1 MKLKIEIIKKLI
13 KEEIQKLIN
22 EAIPMNL
29 RRRAKDYSFNG
40 ASFKVIPFSNSEAS
54 DLEADGTIKKM
65 ADVASEYQGF
75 YLIRFDMEAG
85 STSMHSEI
93 NDLANPLFSDQELK
107 GYYPDLSRDQ
117 ISYVAM
123 IQGPDDELN
132 KSTFDAI
139 SNELQL
145 R

>member
-13 KEEIQKLIN
+13 KEELQKLIN
-22 EAIPMNL
+22 EAIPMSL
-29 RRRAKDYSFNG
+29 RRRAKNYSFNG
-40 ASFKVIPFSNSEAS
+40 ASFKVIPFPNSQVA
-54 DLEADGTIKKM
+54 DLEEDGTIKKL
-65 ADVASEYQGF
+65 ADMGQEHQGF
-75 YLIRFDMEAG
+75 YLIRFDKESG
-85 STSMHSEI
+85 SSSLHSEI

-107 GYYPDLSRDQ
+107 GYYPESSRDQ

-123 IQGPDDELN
+123 IQGPDDEMN

>member
-13 KEEIQKLIN
+13 KEELQKLIN
-22 EAIPMNL
+22 EAIPMSL
-29 RRRAKDYSFNG
+29 RRRAKNYSFNG
-40 ASFKVIPFSNSEAS
+40 ASFKVIPFPNSQVA
-54 DLEADGTIKKM
+54 DLEEDGTIKKL
-65 ADVASEYQGF
+65 ADMGQEHQGF
-75 YLIRFDMEAG
+75 YLIRFDKESG
-85 STSMHSEI
+85 SSSLHSEI

-107 GYYPDLSRDQ
+107 GYYPESSRDQ

-123 IQGPDDELN
+123 IQGPDDEKN